1 MTVDSY
7 KDYVILL
14 STQVAGEPTAN
25 PILDAEM
32 AVKVLLPS
40 VVREVI
46 RRRISNGGQIQ
57 NLIRRHDLTGVGT
70 IGTELIEGG
79 NDGFALPSSVREE
92 FVDFMTVGTD
102 ESDLGL
108 FSYVPHRFDFLRQAN
123 YILPR
128 FTVQNRTLYA
138 SKTDAD
144 LTSLILFALT
154 EPELIDE
161 IDIDEAMLDD
171 AIALTASIIK
181 GELPLTSLGVTL
193 EVATG
198 QTK

>member
-1 MTVDSY
+1 MTVSSFS
-7 KDYVILL
+7 DYVILL
-14 STQVAGEPTAN
+14 SASVAGEPTAN

-32 AVKVLLPS
+32 AVKVLLPA

-46 RRRISNGGQIQ
+46 RRRIKNGGQIQ
-57 NLIRRHDLTGVGT
+57 NLIRRHNLTGVGT
-70 IGTELIEGG
+70 IGTELAVGGSEGF
-79 NDGFALPSSVREE
+79 DLPATVREE

-102 ESDLGL
+102 ETDLGL
-108 FSYVPHRFDFLRQAN
+108 FSYVPHRYDFIRLPD

-128 FTVQNRTLYA
+128 FTVQNRRLYA
-138 SKTDAD
+138 RKWGAD

-154 EPELIDE
+154 EPELADE

-171 AIALTASIIK
+171 AVALTASLIK